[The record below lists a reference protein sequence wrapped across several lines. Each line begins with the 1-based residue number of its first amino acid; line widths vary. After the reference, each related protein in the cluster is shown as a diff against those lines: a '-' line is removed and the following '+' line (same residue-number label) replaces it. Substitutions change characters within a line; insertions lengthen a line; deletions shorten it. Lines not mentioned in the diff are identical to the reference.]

1 MSPAEESKLEG
12 TSGATEGA
20 ESSSESTSSSA
31 AKSEFSAEPADLA
44 ATSSAVP
51 KTSTQQQAAPET
63 PPAQSNPPISKPTNI
78 PASQAPTPKASSP
91 EDQLKTDQTTTQV
104 SDAAPKTSTQQQA
117 APETPPAQSN
127 PPISKPTNIPASQAP
142 TPNQEQ
148 NKVGKEVDWPL
159 LAGKARDLLN
169 LSNWIKPND
178 QSNQWQQLR
187 QILVFVAWPI
197 ALVIFVRIYGG
208 ILSTIERVPLASSLF
223 EMAGIIWLA
232 WFSLTRLIR
241 SKDRQDVISSLRSR
255 WHAFSGSK
263 EKPDSPSRDTV
274 APPQ

>member
-63 PPAQSNPPISKPTNI
+63 PPAQSNPPISKPTTI
-78 PASQAPTPKASSP
+78 PASQAP
-91 EDQLKTDQTTTQV
+91 
-104 SDAAPKTSTQQQA
+104 
-117 APETPPAQSN
+117 
-127 PPISKPTNIPASQAP
+127 I
-142 TPNQEQ
+142 PNQEQ

-208 ILSTIERVPLASSLF
+208 ILSTIESVPLASSLF